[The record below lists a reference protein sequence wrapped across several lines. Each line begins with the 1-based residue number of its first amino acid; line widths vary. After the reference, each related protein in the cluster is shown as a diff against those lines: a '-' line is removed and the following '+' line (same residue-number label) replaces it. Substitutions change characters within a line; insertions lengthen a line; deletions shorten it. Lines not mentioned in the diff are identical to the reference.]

1 MKNELICGFLAK
13 MQKTCDYIRA
23 KKEMIRLDFF
33 PNRVG
38 FKNNAFQSSE
48 KSILKALVKPLCE
61 PLLAFISSSLLTNTF
76 FTRRPSRKNQ
86 WVLLYML
93 NLSKELFS
101 VFLDLQSLNRK
112 VITLYLYARQHDN
125 LAFLFFWL
133 LTLTLNFT
141 FIYYMLYTQALS
153 KLENVGH
160 VSCWVRLVW
169 LMQNHTYLQHSLQ
182 NNITIILLLRQPTH
196 VTFCCPITISY
207 YLSPCFSSNFN
218 KSSFIK
224 SIIWSK
230 VPENE
235 RLQHNL
241 AEVAI
246 FWWCFSSLCS
256 AKLLTS
262 P

>member
-1 MKNELICGFLAK
+1 
-13 MQKTCDYIRA
+13 
-23 KKEMIRLDFF
+23 
-33 PNRVG
+33 
-38 FKNNAFQSSE
+38 
-48 KSILKALVKPLCE
+48 
-61 PLLAFISSSLLTNTF
+61 
-76 FTRRPSRKNQ
+76 
-86 WVLLYML
+86 
-93 NLSKELFS
+93 
-101 VFLDLQSLNRK
+101 
-112 VITLYLYARQHDN
+112 
-125 LAFLFFWL
+125 
-133 LTLTLNFT
+133 
-141 FIYYMLYTQALS
+141 MLYTQALS

-246 FWWCFSSLCS
+246 F
-256 AKLLTS
+256 
-262 P
+262 

>member
-1 MKNELICGFLAK
+1 
-13 MQKTCDYIRA
+13 
-23 KKEMIRLDFF
+23 
-33 PNRVG
+33 
-38 FKNNAFQSSE
+38 
-48 KSILKALVKPLCE
+48 
-61 PLLAFISSSLLTNTF
+61 
-76 FTRRPSRKNQ
+76 
-86 WVLLYML
+86 
-93 NLSKELFS
+93 
-101 VFLDLQSLNRK
+101 
-112 VITLYLYARQHDN
+112 
-125 LAFLFFWL
+125 
-133 LTLTLNFT
+133 
-141 FIYYMLYTQALS
+141 MLYTQALS

-160 VSCWVRLVW
+160 VSCWVCFSLAE
-169 LMQNHTYLQHSLQ
+169 LQKFAYLQHSLQ

-246 FWWCFSSLCS
+246 F
-256 AKLLTS
+256 
-262 P
+262 